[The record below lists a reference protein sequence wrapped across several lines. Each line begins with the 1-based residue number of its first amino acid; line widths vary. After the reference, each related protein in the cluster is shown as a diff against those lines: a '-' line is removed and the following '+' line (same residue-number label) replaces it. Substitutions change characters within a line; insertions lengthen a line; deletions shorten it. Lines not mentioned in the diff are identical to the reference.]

1 MSEASTDELM
11 AKHVEREREEIH
23 DGRDASQLLDEIVTL
38 RADVRWYEG
47 QLQKTREKLE
57 AQREELLERAMAQG
71 RAEGLLREARN
82 RIKTLEIRNGDESIE
97 SR

>member
-11 AKHVEREREEIH
+11 AKHVEREREEIR

-38 RADVRWYEG
+38 QADVRWYEG
-47 QLQKTREKLE
+47 QLQKAREKLE